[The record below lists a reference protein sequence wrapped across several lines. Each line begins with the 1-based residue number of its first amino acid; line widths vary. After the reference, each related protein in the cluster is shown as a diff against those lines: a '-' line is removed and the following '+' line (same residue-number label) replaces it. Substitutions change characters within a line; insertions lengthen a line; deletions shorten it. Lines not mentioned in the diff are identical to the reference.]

1 MSKKLFFGAVILAI
15 LASGA
20 FAVDLLASLTK
31 GKISDNSSG
40 VKVLSLEEAKQVKGG
55 YNIATLENI
64 NTINLGGGATIKEAY
79 AIIGLTDTELK
90 NKALCTFGATKCSRS
105 LTLNKNRYNDFA
117 KIADPN
123 KNEIVVITGTMTTA
137 PINYGFGIKSDKSQF
152 SISAAVYVNKG
163 GALTK
168 LRNIN
173 TSNTT
178 VKDAVNRTRNN
189 LNQKLVLSR

>member
-1 MSKKLFFGAVILAI
+1 MKKFLLSSFLVASLASSLFGAD
-15 LASGA
+15 G
-20 FAVDLLASLTK
+20 VDLLASVTN
-31 GKISDNSSG
+31 GKISDNSPG

-55 YNIATLENI
+55 YYISTLENI

-90 NKALCTFGATKCSRS
+90 NKTLCTFGATKCTGSS
-105 LTLNKNRYNDFA
+105 TLNKRRYNDFA

-123 KNEIVVITGTMTTA
+123 KNEVVVITSTMITT
-137 PINYGFGIKSDKSQF
+137 PTYYGLSKSQF
-152 SISAAVYVNKG
+152 SISAAVYVNNG

>member
-20 FAVDLLASLTK
+20 FAIDLLASLTN
-31 GKISDNSSG
+31 GKISDNSPG

-55 YNIATLENI
+55 YYISTLENI

-79 AIIGLTDTELK
+79 AVINLAQVELD
-90 NKALCTFGATKCSRS
+90 NKALCTFGATKCTGSS
-105 LTLNKNRYNDFA
+105 TLNKRRYNDFA

-123 KNEIVVITGTMTTA
+123 KNEIVVITGTMTTT

>member
-1 MSKKLFFGAVILAI
+1 MNKFLFSAVISAI
-15 LASGA
+15 LNVNTFSA
-20 FAVDLLASLTK
+20 DLLSKLTN
-31 GKISDNSSG
+31 GKISDNSPG

-117 KIADPN
+117 KIADPK
-123 KNEIVVITGTMTTA
+123 KNEVVVITGTMTTA
-137 PINYGFGIKSDKSQF
+137 PTYYGLSKSQF
-152 SISAAVYVNKG
+152 FISASVYVNNG
-163 GALTK
+163 GSLTK

-178 VKDAVNRTRNN
+178 VKDAISRIRND
-189 LNQKLVLSR
+189 LNQKLVLSK